1 MYPTCVLL
9 SCLRDS
15 GGIGLG
21 MEIQLPGLV
30 VLSICGTVV
39 GQNTSDPCSRAESQP
54 QPVLRQKQHGQQVN
68 PGYCPTLLHTGETLS
83 GALYP
88 ALGLP
93 AQEGFGPVGASP
105 EEDHRGDQRSR
116 APLLGRQA
124 TTSWDCS
131 AWRRRRLC
139 TLLHLLVPKEA

>member
-105 EEDHRGDQRSR
+105 EEDHSDQRAGCDSVIESFPSDQI
-116 APLLGRQA
+116 AGY
-124 TTSWDCS
+124 TTIKSHIFCVGS
-131 AWRRRRLC
+131 FG
-139 TLLHLLVPKEA
+139 